1 MNHVKRA
8 ASGPQSGVAPP
19 PFLAL
24 SPAMV
29 RVAEVLSRTAATD
42 VRMVLYGETGT
53 GKTHAAHFLHT
64 SGPRARGPEV
74 RLNLLEPTAAEKL
87 AGPGFLESVRGGTL
101 VLQQVD
107 RADPELQSLLAGL
120 VEGWGSPDEAED
132 APVRIVSTGCRDLLT
147 GVEEGWFRRDLY
159 YLLEVFPVA
168 LPPLRQRLEEIPLY
182 LEHFARKHAPGRP
195 VPPLP
200 EGFLAEALA
209 YPWPGNL
216 RELENLVVASLPERE
231 GAPWNLA
238 ATLPRRGGEP
248 QPLPFAQ
255 AKREFE
261 TMYVHR
267 LLLLTEG
274 NVTKA
279 ADLAG
284 KARKDF
290 YALMARNL
298 IDPGSFRRSAS
309 G

>member
-1 MNHVKRA
+1 MNQAKRA
-8 ASGPQSGVAPP
+8 GSGPQGGGAAP

-29 RVAEVLSRTAATD
+29 RVAEVLSRASATD

-53 GKTHAAHFLHT
+53 GKTHAAHFLHA

-74 RLNLLEPTAAEKL
+74 RLNLIEPGVAERLAAPDL
-87 AGPGFLESVRGGTL
+87 LDAARGGTV
-101 VLQQVD
+101 VLEEVD
-107 RADPELQSLLAGL
+107 RADPELQSLLAGV
-120 VEGWGSPDEAED
+120 VEEWGTPEEGEE
-132 APVRIVSTGCRDLLT
+132 APVRVVSTGCRDLLA

-168 LPPLRQRLEEIPLY
+168 LPPLRERPEEIPLY

-195 VPPLP
+195 VPPPP
-200 EGFLAEALA
+200 EGFLVEALA
-209 YPWPGNL
+209 YAWPGNL

-238 ATLPRRGGEP
+238 AILPRRGGEP

-261 TMYVHR
+261 TTYVHR

-298 IDPGSFRRSAS
+298 IDPSSFRRSAS